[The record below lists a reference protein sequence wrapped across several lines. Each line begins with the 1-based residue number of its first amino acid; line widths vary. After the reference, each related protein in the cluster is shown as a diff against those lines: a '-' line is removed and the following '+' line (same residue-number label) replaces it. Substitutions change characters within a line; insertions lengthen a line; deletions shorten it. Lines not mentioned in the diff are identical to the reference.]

1 MRYLILCLLL
11 FPIRALADNSIYLGN
26 LNKYATGTSVEG
38 KSALDVNVP
47 GGITIDPSV
56 FDPLAKET
64 TLQDVKTGVLG
75 VDTTLQG
82 IDFATETTLSGLRS
96 DFQARVPEGL
106 TVSSNK
112 LLVDIGS
119 TDLSTESTLGDVK
132 TAAQSIDSKLP
143 SLDDGRIPVDGS
155 GVTQPISAT
164 SLPLPSGA
172 ATSANQDTSNT
183 SLSSI
188 DGKLPDLY
196 DGKIPVDASGSTV
209 TATVSGTVDANVTAS
224 ALPTGAATEAN
235 QDTGNT
241 SLSSIDSKTPDLGQS
256 TKSGSVPVTIASDQG
271 NLFVN
276 VAAIS
281 TSDLFKF
288 YSPTTISTSSA
299 SISSSTTVSVPS
311 AGSRPMF
318 CIIQADIDNTDNIR
332 WGFSASVSTTVGMV
346 LAPGQD
352 TGQIT
357 MNSGFSIVP
366 VSGTQKYNVT
376 WFY

>member
-11 FPIRALADNSIYLGN
+11 LPLKALADNSIYLGN
-26 LNKYATGTSVEG
+26 LNKLATGTSVDG

-64 TLQDVKTGVLG
+64 TLQDVKTGILG

-82 IDFATETTLSGLRS
+82 IDFATETTLSGFRS
-96 DFQARVPEGL
+96 DFQSRVPEGL
-106 TVSSNK
+106 SVSDGK
-112 LLVDIGS
+112 LLVDIGE
-119 TDLSTESTLGDVK
+119 TDLATETTLGDVK
-132 TAAQSIDSKLP
+132 ASSASIDSKLP
-143 SLDDGRIPVDGS
+143 SLESGRIPVDGS
-155 GVTQPISAT
+155 GVTQPISVS

-172 ATSANQDTSNT
+172 ATSANQETGNT

-188 DGKLPDLY
+188 DGKLPDLT
-196 DGKIPVDASGSTV
+196 DGKIPVDASGSSV
-209 TATVSGTVDANVTAS
+209 TQSGTWNISNISGTVS
-224 ALPTGAATEAN
+224 LPTGAATESK

-271 NLFVN
+271 NVSVN
-276 VAAIS
+276 INS
-281 TSDLFKF
+281 IGTTDMFHF
-288 YSPTTISTSSA
+288 YAPTTISTSSA
-299 SISSSTTVSVPS
+299 SISSSATVNPPNASTK
-311 AGSRPMF
+311 F
-318 CIIQADIDNTDNIR
+318 CIIQADIGNTDNIR
-332 WGFSASVSTTVGMV
+332 WGFTATASTTTGMV

-352 TGQIT
+352 TGQISI
-357 MNSGFSIVP
+357 NSAFAIVP